1 MDIQDITPEFL
12 WQNDIC
18 PDGLLFGP
26 NFYPY
31 NPNLKQFSR
40 DLRLNGQKS
49 EAMLWNCLKA
59 KRTGYSFFRQKPIL
73 DYIAD
78 FFCKELCLVVE
89 IDGGSHFSA
98 EAQAKDRERDRQME
112 VLGLRVIR
120 VSDRDVRMDPNRVTE
135 WILEQVKNPPL
146 SVG

>member
-1 MDIQDITPEFL
+1 MDIHDITPEFL
-12 WQNDIC
+12 WQNDIS

-59 KRTGYSFFRQKPIL
+59 KRTGYSFSRQKPIL
-73 DYIAD
+73 NYIAD
-78 FFCKELCLVVE
+78 FFCKELRLVVE
-89 IDGGSHFSA
+89 IDGGSHFST
-98 EAQAKDRERDRQME
+98 EAQERDRERDRQMG

-120 VSDRDVRMDPNRVTE
+120 VSDKDVRTNPNRATE
-135 WILEQVKNPPL
+135 WIMEQVKD
-146 SVG
+146 GDAG